1 MRTNNLYSENTIAM
15 HDELIDGKTLYKSQ
29 KEKGISVAALSRIT
43 GLSRTVIYR
52 AFKNQ
57 SCKPYRLLI
66 KIALDHPEIFLIG
79 KELEN

>member
-1 MRTNNLYSENTIAM
+1 MRSNNLYSEDTIVM
-15 HDELIDGKTLYKSQ
+15 HDELFDGEILYKSQ

-66 KIALDHPEIFLIG
+66 KLALDYPEIFII
-79 KELEN
+79 ENDNK